1 VRIGRAA
8 RKNASCDRSPTTVRN
23 IHRKKTRNLSRRVER
38 LSPAAVNLSCG
49 FLFMTRPFRIAL
61 AVALLGGVSVA
72 TFRSLTA
79 QPANAKRVP
88 WTTSPPRSISFA
100 ILPTSLMSDNL
111 LRDATAVQAADL
123 LAYLWSLK

>member
-1 VRIGRAA
+1 
-8 RKNASCDRSPTTVRN
+8 
-23 IHRKKTRNLSRRVER
+23 
-38 LSPAAVNLSCG
+38 
-49 FLFMTRPFRIAL
+49 MTRPFRIAL
-61 AVALLGGVSVA
+61 AVALLGGVSDA